1 MSRIVS
7 LFALLLSALFS
18 SAQAPAYEITI
29 TLKPFQN
36 QYIYLGYYYGK
47 QRPIVD
53 SVKLDR
59 KSTGVFKGNKKLDQG
74 LYLIGYPDKSG
85 YFEVMVGPDQTFS
98 VITDTANLVNTIRF
112 VNSPENE
119 RFNTYQQFTNIK
131 GQLIDKTRAELAVAK
146 NKADSTRLTGIL
158 NQTNTEIQDYRL
170 KYVKDHP
177 KDLLTLLFHVMKEP
191 TVPPAEKH
199 PGGKYDS
206 TYAFQYYKQHYWDD
220 VYFFDDRVV
229 RTPVFEP
236 KLDKYFEQL
245 VYPNPDS
252 VINEMEWMLGF
263 ASANA
268 EMQKFLLVKFVN
280 RYLNQRYMWEDKV
293 FVHLF
298 EKYFSQKNYSWL
310 TERGKKTIFD
320 RAYSLMANLLGSPA
334 PGVELPDSA
343 GKIKM
348 LQDIKSAYTVVVF
361 WDPTCGHCKETLP
374 RIDSIYQAKW
384 KKSGVAI
391 YAIAR
396 ETDGTPKDW
405 RDFINQHRLGEW
417 THVYNSKQEE
427 SNRVSS
433 GIPGYAQLFDIQT
446 VPTLYLL
453 DKDKRILAK
462 KIPLEQI
469 DEVLAF
475 KLKGQ

>member
-1 MSRIVS
+1 MQRIS
-7 LFALLLSALFS
+7 AFFALIMISMVG
-18 SAQAPAYEITI
+18 SAQTPAYEITVTI
-29 TLKPFQN
+29 KPFQS

-53 SVKLDR
+53 SIKLDANG
-59 KSTGVFKGNKKLDQG
+59 TGIFKGNKKLDQG

-85 YFEVMVGPDQTFS
+85 YFEVMVGADQKFS
-98 VITDTANLVNTIRF
+98 LLTDTSDLVHSIRY

-119 RFNTYQQFTNIK
+119 RFNAYQQYTNTK
-131 GQLIDKTRAELAVAK
+131 GQLIDKTRGELALAK
-146 NKADSTRLTGIL
+146 NKADSTRLNNIL
-158 NQTNTEIQDYRL
+158 TQTNTEIQDYRL
-170 KYVKDHP
+170 KFVKDHP
-177 KDLLTLLFHVMKEP
+177 KDLLTLLFNVMKEP
-191 TVPPAEKH
+191 SIPPADQH

-206 TYAFQYYKQHYWDD
+206 NYAFQYYKQHYWDD

-252 VINEMEWMLGF
+252 VIKEIDWMLGF
-263 ASANA
+263 ASVNE
-268 EMQKFLLVKFVN
+268 EMQKFLLVKFAN

-334 PGVELPDSA
+334 PGVELPDTA
-343 GKIKM
+343 GKIRL
-348 LQDIKSAYTVVVF
+348 LQEVKSPYTVVVF

-396 ETDGTPKDW
+396 ETEGTPKDW
-405 RDFINQHRLGEW
+405 KDFIHQHHLEEW
-417 THVYNSKQEE
+417 THVYNSKKEE
-427 SNRVSS
+427 NTRVSS
-433 GIPGYAQLFDIQT
+433 GIPVYAQLFDIQT

-453 DKDKRILAK
+453 DKEKRILAK